1 MGLAAVAGAV
11 LAMTTDEVVYDESED
26 QVSETSR
33 ASSKVKAGLGDPS
46 MGRLDPEV
54 FPLRGVL
61 VSMVASSA
69 MGRPPEE
76 A

>member
-1 MGLAAVAGAV
+1 MGSAVAGV
-11 LAMTTDEVVYDESED
+11 LAMTMDEVVYDESED

-33 ASSKVKAGLGDPS
+33 ASSKVKAALGDPS
-46 MGRLDPEV
+46 LGRLDPEV

-61 VSMVASSA
+61 VSMVASLA
-69 MGRPPEE
+69 MGHPPEE